1 MSKLIL
7 RKGESRPLPEISLY
21 LGISGLLVLTT
32 EMNNEPE
39 ETVEVSSFDELSFE
53 EWFSWN

>member
-1 MSKLIL
+1 MGDLIL
-7 RKGESRPLPEISLY
+7 RKGESKPHPEISLY

-32 EMNNEPE
+32 EINNEPDE
-39 ETVEVSSFDELSFE
+39 IAETSSFDELNFN